1 MSRYKNI
8 ESIVFDWNEPGR
20 VVKVDIIQ
28 DRAAQLGITSE
39 VIAGMLNGIVGGSS
53 STEIRDK
60 IYLVNVVGRAMDS
73 ERTAIETLQ
82 NLQLATK
89 NGSEVAVP
97 SSPIRRLVRDI
108 RHEEN
113 NIALRESESLR
124 SLRD

>member
-1 MSRYKNI
+1 
-8 ESIVFDWNEPGR
+8 
-20 VVKVDIIQ
+20 
-28 DRAAQLGITSE
+28 LGITSE

-108 RHEEN
+108 RNEEN